1 MHLSSNSP
9 IPALTSIVG
18 LMLKLQVCSQMSE
31 QVHETRGKYSFH
43 ESTIRNIKV
52 HCARPCNNTILLNS
66 IKKKACHEL
75 LEPSLWHHRLVKV

>member
-1 MHLSSNSP
+1 MHLSSNTP

-31 QVHETRGKYSFH
+31 QVHETRGKNSFY

-52 HCARPCNNTILLNS
+52 DCAKTILLNS
-66 IKKKACHEL
+66 IKKKPAMNFL
-75 LEPSLWHHRLVKV
+75 NHHYGIIDWLKYNE